1 MINNPLMDNIFERID
16 LNVLQLRER
25 REIAEASIDPK
36 YSNLEYSR
44 RGDKMAL
51 IMADDDIVRRIGLN
65 ITIIRERRGL
75 TQEKLAE
82 LASLHRAYIGQI
94 ERGEKNIGLR
104 NLEKISKA
112 LDVSIR
118 VLVDTSCVDG

>member
-1 MINNPLMDNIFERID
+1 M
-16 LNVLQLRER
+16 
-25 REIAEASIDPK
+25 K

-44 RGDKMAL
+44 CEYTIVL
-51 IMADDDIVRRIGLN
+51 IMADDDIVKRIGLN

-82 LASLHRAYIGQI
+82 LSGLHRAYIGQI

-104 NLEKISKA
+104 NLEKIATA
-112 LDVSIR
+112 LGIQISD
-118 VLVDTSCVDG
+118 LVDIHDTII